1 MSLLGIQGER
11 ETGMDVREGNSMAVL
26 SVANVVKS
34 SLGPQGLDK
43 MLVDETGEVVITND
57 GATILK
63 LLSIEHPAAKILGDL
78 AQIQDKE
85 VGDGTTSVVILAA
98 ELLRRAT
105 QLIKNKVHPTTVISG
120 YRMALKEAI
129 KHIKED
135 LIIKIDP
142 KDTNLLRRVA
152 ETSLSSKLIGPESKF
167 FSEIVVTAI
176 TNSKT
181 MVGNTPKYSVKNINI
196 LKTHGKSVTESRLID
211 GYAIESTRGGMG
223 MPLTIKNAKI
233 ALLDM
238 NLAKFR
244 MPPGVHIMVDNPEK
258 LEDIR
263 QREMDVTKE
272 RCKKIIEAGANVIVC
287 SKGIDDLALK
297 YFVEANCIAI
307 RRCDKADMK
316 RLAAATGAKIL
327 ITFESKDEDG
337 EELFNKE
344 CLGEAKEVSEE
355 AINDYNYVFF
365 KQCKN
370 QRSQTILLRGA
381 NYLMLDETERSIHD
395 ALCAVKRVLESN
407 NLVIGG
413 GCVEVSTSL
422 YLENHARSLGSREQ
436 MAINEYAEA
445 LNVIPKQL
453 AINAAKDAT
462 DLLTKLRYVHGRYLQ
477 ATEHNEETDKLKH
490 TGLDLLNG
498 KIRNNYKAGVFEP
511 AISKVKSLKF
521 ATEAAITILRI
532 DDLIRIEPEKQQ
544 QGRK

>member
-11 ETGMDVREGNSMAVL
+11 ETGMDVREGNVMAVNAI
-26 SVANVVKS
+26 ANVVKS

-120 YRMALKEAI
+120 YRLALKEAI
-129 KHIKED
+129 KHIKD
-135 LIIKIDP
+135 DCVIQIDSND
-142 KDTNLLRRVA
+142 KELLKKVA
-152 ETSLSSKLIGPESKF
+152 ETSLSSKLIGPESQF
-167 FSEIVVTAI
+167 FSEIIVNAI
-176 TNSKT
+176 TNVKT
-181 MVGNTPKYSVKNINI
+181 MVGTTAKYPVRNINI
-196 LKTHGKSVTESRLID
+196 LKTHGKSVTESKLID
-211 GYAIESTRGGMG
+211 GYALESSRGGMG
-223 MPLTIKNAKI
+223 MPLTVKNAKI

-244 MPPGVHIMVDNPEK
+244 LPAGVSVMVQNPDN
-258 LEDIR
+258 LENIR
-263 QREMDVTKE
+263 QRELDLTKE
-272 RCKKIIEAGANVIVC
+272 RCKKILDSGANVIIC
-287 SKGIDDLALK
+287 SKGIDDFALK
-297 YFVEANCIAI
+297 YFVEAKCIAV
-307 RRCDKADMK
+307 RRCERSDMK
-316 RLAAATGAKIL
+316 RLAAATGAKIM
-327 ITFESKDEDG
+327 ITFDDENG
-337 EELFNKE
+337 EEIFNKD
-344 CLGEAKEVSEE
+344 CLGEAEEVSEE
-355 AINDYNYVFF
+355 AVNDYNYVFF
-365 KQCKN
+365 KKCKK
-370 QRSQTILLRGA
+370 QSAQTILLRGA

-407 NLVIGG
+407 KLVIGG

-422 YLENHARSLGSREQ
+422 YLENFARTLGSREQ
-436 MAINEYAEA
+436 MAINEYAES

-462 DLLTKLRYVHGRYLQ
+462 DLLTKMRYVHERYLKQ
-477 ATEHNEETDKLKH
+477 KEHTEDTKKLKY
-490 TGLDLLNG
+490 TGLDLLTG

-532 DDLIRIEPEKQQ
+532 DDLIRIEPEKNK
-544 QGRK
+544 QGK

>member
-11 ETGMDVREGNSMAVL
+11 ETGMDVREGNVMAVQ
-26 SVANVVKS
+26 SIANVVKS

-85 VGDGTTSVVILAA
+85 VGDGTTSVVILSA

-120 YRMALKEAI
+120 YRTALKEAI

-135 LIIKIDP
+135 LIIQIDTS
-142 KDTNLLRRVA
+142 DTELLRKVA

-167 FSEIVVTAI
+167 FSEIIVNAMLNV
-176 TNSKT
+176 KT
-181 MVGNTPKYSVKNINI
+181 TVGNTTKYPVRNINI
-196 LKTHGKSVTESRLID
+196 IKTHGKSVTESRLID
-211 GYAIESTRGGMG
+211 GYALETARGGMG
-223 MPLTIKNAKI
+223 MPLTVKNAKI

-244 MPPGVHIMVDNPEK
+244 LPAGVSVLVQNPEE
-258 LEDIR
+258 LENIR
-263 QREMDVTKE
+263 QRELDVTKE
-272 RCKKIIEAGANVIVC
+272 RCKKIIDAGANVIVC

-297 YFVEANCIAI
+297 YFVEANCIAV
-307 RRCDKADMK
+307 RRCERSDMK
-316 RLAAATGAKIL
+316 RLAAATGAKIM
-327 ITFESKDEDG
+327 ITFDDENG
-337 EELFNKE
+337 EEIFNKE
-344 CLGEAKEVSEE
+344 CLGEAEEVSEE

-365 KQCKN
+365 KKCKK
-370 QRSQTILLRGA
+370 QAAQTILLRGA
-381 NYLMLDETERSIHD
+381 NYLMLDETERSVHD
-395 ALCAVKRVLESN
+395 ALCEVKRVLESN
-407 NLVIGG
+407 KLVVGG

-422 YLENHARSLGSREQ
+422 YLENFARSLGSREQ
-436 MAINEYAEA
+436 MAINEFAES

-453 AINAAKDAT
+453 AINAAKDST
-462 DLLTKLRYVHGRYLQ
+462 DLLTKLRYVHERYLKQ
-477 ATEHNEETDKLKH
+477 KEHTEDTKKLKN
-490 TGLDLLNG
+490 TGLDLLTG

-532 DDLIRIEPEKQQ
+532 DDLIRIEPEKKQ
-544 QGRK
+544 QGK

>member
-11 ETGMDVREGNSMAVL
+11 ETGMDVREGNVMAVQ
-26 SVANVVKS
+26 SISNVVKS

-85 VGDGTTSVVILAA
+85 VGDGTTSVVILSA

-120 YRMALKEAI
+120 YKQALKEAI

-135 LIIKIDP
+135 LVYKIDP
-142 KDTNLLRRVA
+142 NDTELLKRVA
-152 ETSLSSKLIGPESKF
+152 ETSLASKLIGPESKF
-167 FSEIVVTAI
+167 FSEIVVKAI
-176 TNSKT
+176 TNVKT
-181 MVGNTPKYSVKNINI
+181 QVGSNAKYPVKNINI
-196 LKTHGKSVTESRLID
+196 IKTHGRSVTESKLID
-211 GYAIESTRGGMG
+211 GYAIESTRGGLG
-223 MPLTIKNAKI
+223 MPLTVKNAKI

-244 MPPGVHIMVDNPEK
+244 LPAGVSVVVQNPDN
-258 LEDIR
+258 LENIR
-263 QREMDVTKE
+263 QRELDVTKE
-272 RCKKIIEAGANVIVC
+272 RCKKIIDAGANVIVC
-287 SKGIDDLALK
+287 SKGIDDFALK
-297 YFVEANCIAI
+297 YFVEAKCIAV
-307 RRCDKADMK
+307 RRCDRADMK
-316 RLAAATGAKIL
+316 RISAATGAKIM
-327 ITFESKDEDG
+327 ITFDDENG
-337 EELFNKE
+337 EEIFNKE
-344 CLGEAKEVSEE
+344 CLGEAEEVSEE
-355 AINDYNYVFF
+355 AVNDYNYVFF
-365 KQCKN
+365 KKCKK
-370 QRSQTILLRGA
+370 QSAQTILLRGA

-407 NLVIGG
+407 SLVVGG

-422 YLENHARSLGSREQ
+422 HLENFARSLGSREQ
-436 MAINEYAEA
+436 MAINEFAEA

-462 DLLTKLRYVHGRYLQ
+462 DLLTKLRYVHERYQ
-477 ATEHNEETDKLKH
+477 KEKEHTEETKKLKN
-490 TGLDLLNG
+490 TGLDLLTG

-511 AISKVKSLKF
+511 AISKVKSLRF

-532 DDLIRIEPEKQQ
+532 DDLIRIEPEKNK
-544 QGRK
+544 QGNK

>member
-11 ETGMDVREGNSMAVL
+11 ETGMDVREGNVNAVQAI
-26 SVANVVKS
+26 ANVIKS

-85 VGDGTTSVVILAA
+85 VGDGTTSVVIIAA
-98 ELLRRAT
+98 ELLKRAT

-120 YRMALKEAI
+120 YRLALKEAI
-129 KHIKED
+129 KHIKDD
-135 LIIKIDP
+135 LVIKLDP
-142 KDTNLLRRVA
+142 NDTDLLKKVA

-167 FSEIVVTAI
+167 FSEIIVNAI
-176 TNSKT
+176 TNVKT
-181 MVGNTPKYSVKNINI
+181 GSGTSVKYPIRNINI
-196 LKTHGKSVTESRLID
+196 IKTHGKSVTESKLID
-211 GYAIESTRGGMG
+211 GYALESTRGGMG
-223 MPLTIKNAKI
+223 MPLTVKNAKI

-244 MPPGVHIMVDNPEK
+244 LPPGVSVVVQNPEN
-258 LEDIR
+258 LENVR
-263 QREMDVTKE
+263 QREMDITKE
-272 RCKKIIEAGANVIVC
+272 RCKKIIDAGANVIVC

-297 YFVEANCIAI
+297 YFVEAKCIAV

-316 RLAAATGAKIL
+316 RLAAATGAKIM
-327 ITFESKDEDG
+327 ITFDDENG
-337 EELFNKE
+337 NEIFNKE
-344 CLGEAKEVSEE
+344 CLGEAEEVSEE

-365 KQCKN
+365 KKCKK
-370 QRSQTILLRGA
+370 QAAQTILLRGA
-381 NYLMLDETERSIHD
+381 NYLMLDETERSVHD

-407 NLVIGG
+407 KLVVGG
-413 GCVEVSTSL
+413 GCVEVSTAL
-422 YLENHARSLGSREQ
+422 YLENFARSLGSREQ
-436 MAINEYAEA
+436 MAINEYAES
-445 LNVIPKQL
+445 LYVIPKQL

-462 DLLTKLRYVHGRYLQ
+462 DLLTKLRYVHERYQ
-477 ATEHNEETDKLKH
+477 KEKEHNEDTKKLKN
-490 TGLDLLNG
+490 TGLDLLTG

-532 DDLIRIEPEKQQ
+532 DDLIRIEPEKNK
-544 QGRK
+544 QGK

>member
-532 DDLIRIEPEKQQ
+532 DDLIRIEPEKQK

>member
-142 KDTNLLRRVA
+142 KDTDLLRRVA

-223 MPLTIKNAKI
+223 MPLT
-233 ALLDM
+233 DM
-238 NLAKFR
+238 RLNQ
-244 MPPGVHIMVDNPEK
+244 PE
-258 LEDIR
+258 
-263 QREMDVTKE
+263 
-272 RCKKIIEAGANVIVC
+272 
-287 SKGIDDLALK
+287 
-297 YFVEANCIAI
+297 
-307 RRCDKADMK
+307 
-316 RLAAATGAKIL
+316 
-327 ITFESKDEDG
+327 
-337 EELFNKE
+337 EEWA
-344 CLGEAKEVSEE
+344 CL
-355 AINDYNYVFF
+355 
-365 KQCKN
+365 
-370 QRSQTILLRGA
+370 
-381 NYLMLDETERSIHD
+381 
-395 ALCAVKRVLESN
+395 
-407 NLVIGG
+407 
-413 GCVEVSTSL
+413 SL
-422 YLENHARSLGSREQ
+422 
-436 MAINEYAEA
+436 
-445 LNVIPKQL
+445 
-453 AINAAKDAT
+453 
-462 DLLTKLRYVHGRYLQ
+462 
-477 ATEHNEETDKLKH
+477 
-490 TGLDLLNG
+490 
-498 KIRNNYKAGVFEP
+498 
-511 AISKVKSLKF
+511 
-521 ATEAAITILRI
+521 
-532 DDLIRIEPEKQQ
+532 
-544 QGRK
+544 

>member
-11 ETGMDVREGNSMAVL
+11 ETGMDVREGNVMAVQ
-26 SVANVVKS
+26 SVANIVKS

-85 VGDGTTSVVILAA
+85 VGDGTTSVVILSA

-120 YRMALKEAI
+120 YRTALKEAI
-129 KHIKED
+129 KHIKSD
-135 LIIKIDP
+135 LVIQIDP
-142 KDTNLLRRVA
+142 NNTELLRKVA

-167 FSEIVVTAI
+167 FSDIIVKAMLNVKSA
-176 TNSKT
+176 N
-181 MVGNTPKYSVKNINI
+181 GKYPVKNINI
-196 LKTHGKSVTESRLID
+196 VKTHGKSVTESRLID
-211 GYAIESTRGGMG
+211 GYAIESSRGGMG
-223 MPLTIKNAKI
+223 MPLTVKNAKI

-244 MPPGVHIMVDNPEK
+244 LPPGVSVVIQNPDN
-258 LEDIR
+258 LENIR
-263 QREMDVTKE
+263 QRELDVTKE
-272 RCKKIIEAGANVIVC
+272 RCKKIIDAGANVIIC
-287 SKGIDDLALK
+287 SKGIDDFALK
-297 YFVEANCIAI
+297 YFVEAKCIAV
-307 RRCDKADMK
+307 RRCDRADMK
-316 RLAAATGAKIL
+316 RLSAATGAKIM
-327 ITFESKDEDG
+327 ITFDEENG
-337 EELFNKE
+337 EEVFNKE
-344 CLGEAKEVSEE
+344 YLGEAEEVSEE
-355 AINDYNYVFF
+355 AVNDYNYVFF
-365 KQCKN
+365 KKCKK
-370 QRSQTILLRGA
+370 QSAQTILLRGA
-381 NYLMLDETERSIHD
+381 NYLMLDETERSVHD

-407 NLVIGG
+407 KLVVGG

-422 YLENHARSLGSREQ
+422 HLENYARSLGSREQ
-436 MAINEYAEA
+436 MAINEFAEA
-445 LNVIPKQL
+445 LNIIPKQL

-462 DLLTKLRYVHGRYLQ
+462 DLLTKLRYVHERYQ
-477 ATEHNEETDKLKH
+477 NQKEQTEDTKKLKN
-490 TGLDLLNG
+490 TGLDLLTG

-532 DDLIRIEPEKQQ
+532 DDLIRIEPEKKQ
-544 QGRK
+544 K

>member
-11 ETGMDVREGNSMAVL
+11 ETGMDVREGNVMAV
-26 SVANVVKS
+26 SAIANIVKS

-43 MLVDETGEVVITND
+43 MLVDETGEVTITND

-105 QLIKNKVHPTTVISG
+105 QLIKNKVHPTTVITG
-120 YRMALKEAI
+120 YRLALKEAI
-129 KHIKED
+129 KHIKSE
-135 LIIKIDP
+135 LIIKIDSS
-142 KDTNLLRRVA
+142 DNELLKKVA

-167 FSEIVVTAI
+167 FSDIIVKAI
-176 TNSKT
+176 TNVKT
-181 MVGNTPKYSVKNINI
+181 TIGGVTKYPVKNINI
-196 LKTHGKSVTESRLID
+196 IKTHGKSVTESRLVD
-211 GYAIESTRGGMG
+211 GYAIESSRGGMG
-223 MPLTIKNAKI
+223 MPLTVKDAKI

-244 MPPGVHIMVDNPEK
+244 LPPGVSVVVQNPEN
-258 LEDIR
+258 LENIR
-263 QREMDVTKE
+263 QRELDLTKE
-272 RCKKIIEAGANVIVC
+272 RCKKIIDAGANVIIC
-287 SKGIDDLALK
+287 SKGIDDFALK
-297 YFVEANCIAI
+297 YFVEAKCIAV
-307 RRCDKADMK
+307 RRCERSDMK
-316 RLAAATGAKIL
+316 RLAQATGAKIM
-327 ITFESKDEDG
+327 ITFDEENG
-337 EELFNKE
+337 EEIFNKD
-344 CLGEAKEVSEE
+344 CLGEAEEVAEE

-365 KQCKN
+365 KKCKK
-370 QRSQTILLRGA
+370 QSAQTILLRGA

-407 NLVIGG
+407 NLVVGG

-422 YLENHARSLGSREQ
+422 YLENFARGLDSREQ
-436 MAINEYAEA
+436 MAINEYAES

-462 DLLTKLRYVHGRYLQ
+462 DLLTKLRYVHEKYLKDK
-477 ATEHNEETDKLKH
+477 ERSEDSKKLKN
-490 TGLDLLNG
+490 TGLDLLTG

-532 DDLIRIEPEKQQ
+532 DDLIRIEPEKDKK
-544 QGRK
+544 GK